1 VVNRRLRP
9 TALLTLVR
17 RQARRHGCVVEEM
30 SGRGKGSHRL
40 YVVLDRNDLEVG
52 RFAVPDHRRELSWTV
67 LRSIEAALVHEFG
80 ERWMEEK

>member
-1 VVNRRLRP
+1 VVNEGRRP
-9 TALLTLVR
+9 TALLTRVR
-17 RQARRHGCVVEEM
+17 RQARRHGCVIKEM

-40 YVVLDRNDLEVG
+40 SVGLDRNDLEIG

-67 LRSIEAALVHEFG
+67 LRNIEAVLVHEFG